1 MQDLSSD
8 AASQMFSLDMTR
20 STVGTTRLLELTS
33 EIRDLPVVQTRLGVE
48 SLQQLVVEAVAV
60 KHLVQFMLFV
70 FLMDKVLTPHLK
82 GAAGISAL
90 ATCRSNK
97 TYVGAK
103 YRRLAARRGPMNALV
118 AVEHSILI
126 TVWNMPTTGE
136 LYRDPQPDHPSR
148 PKHGHATSI
157 SSRHLG
163 YPSSS
168 NWPNNRADQTARL
181 CRMKHRTKVGFSP
194 PVAG

>member
-8 AASQMFSLDMTR
+8 AASQMFSLDMPR
-20 STVGTTRLLELTS
+20 STVGMTPLLELTS

-70 FLMDKVLTPHLK
+70 FLMNKLLTPHLK
-82 GAAGISAL
+82 GAVGISAL

-97 TYVGAK
+97 TYVG
-103 YRRLAARRGPMNALV
+103 ARRGPMNALV

-126 TVWNMPTTGE
+126 TVWNMLTTGE
-136 LYRDPQPDHPSR
+136 LYRDPQPDHPIR
-148 PKHGHATSI
+148 PKHGHAPPGIWAT
-157 SSRHLG
+157 R
-163 YPSSS
+163 P
-168 NWPNNRADQTARL
+168 P
-181 CRMKHRTKVGFSP
+181 RTGP
-194 PVAG
+194 TTGLTRPHGCAA